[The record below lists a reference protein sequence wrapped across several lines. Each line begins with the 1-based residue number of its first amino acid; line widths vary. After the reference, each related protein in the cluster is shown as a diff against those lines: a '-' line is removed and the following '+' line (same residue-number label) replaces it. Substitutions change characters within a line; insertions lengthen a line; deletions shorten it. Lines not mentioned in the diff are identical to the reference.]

1 MTNFR
6 IEGVKRSLLN
16 KAMTFCKIFYQMNRF
31 LRNRSTLLIT
41 LLQRYEVLCIWIHNI
56 DAICTWVDCLLKFL
70 HRIISSVVDSRRNP
84 LAIRISSVVDW
95 RRIWWA
101 AIHYIIVNMNFNLNL
116 DWEALKKKVNYT
128 TYYKSKY
135 KWFGA
140 FHNWQLIWSK
150 QLPNIFKDSKLYILM
165 KMLT

>member
-6 IEGVKRSLLN
+6 FEGVKRSVLN
-16 KAMTFCKIFYQMNRF
+16 EAMTFCRIFYQMNRF
-31 LRNRSTLLIT
+31 LRNRATLKIT
-41 LLQRYEVLCIWIHNI
+41 LLQRYEVLWIHNI

-116 DWEALKKKVNYT
+116 DWEALKKKVKYT
-128 TYYKSKY
+128 NQNINGLEHFITDNWLGANNCQTSSKIQNSTFWW
-135 KWFGA
+135 KC
-140 FHNWQLIWSK
+140 
-150 QLPNIFKDSKLYILM
+150 
-165 KMLT
+165 

>member
-6 IEGVKRSLLN
+6 FEGVKRSVLN
-16 KAMTFCKIFYQMNRF
+16 EAMTFCKIFYQMNRF

-116 DWEALKKKVNYT
+116 DWEALKKKVKYT
-128 TYYKSKY
+128 NQNINGLEHFITDNWLGANNCQTSSKIQNSTFWW
-135 KWFGA
+135 KC
-140 FHNWQLIWSK
+140 
-150 QLPNIFKDSKLYILM
+150 
-165 KMLT
+165 